1 MCMIGHE
8 QILQFFES
16 VIERGTLS
24 HAYLLVG
31 PAHVGKSTI
40 ARTVAAK
47 LVGTDIARLAVHPD
61 VRILTQEL
69 NEKTGK
75 LKKDIGISQV
85 RDVRMFAASGP
96 IQAAHSVIIIEDAE
110 LLSSGAGNGLLKT
123 LEEPHAQTVIFLTAT
138 DIDRVP
144 ATIISRAQRI
154 SVSPVSD
161 DTIRALCMGTKEI
174 SSDMVVA
181 LSAGLPGIAHAMLHD
196 ADVRQTYLDAVA
208 ELTGCFGVP
217 LYQKRKLI
225 EHLFETKE
233 DHIRGRNALVLRLS
247 IWSLHVRHLLQTGT
261 FPGTA
266 VQAVGIYD
274 TIGETIGLLRQN
286 IHPRAAMD
294 ALLLTIP

>member
-1 MCMIGHE
+1 
-8 QILQFFES
+8 
-16 VIERGTLS
+16 
-24 HAYLLVG
+24 
-31 PAHVGKSTI
+31 
-40 ARTVAAK
+40 
-47 LVGTDIARLAVHPD
+47 
-61 VRILTQEL
+61 VRILAQEL

-123 LEEPHAQTVIFLTAT
+123 LEEPHPQTVIFLTAT

-144 ATIISRAQRI
+144 ATIISRAQCI

-161 DTIRALCMGTKEI
+161 DTIRALCMGTKDI

-181 LSAGLPGIAHAMLHD
+181 LSAGLPGIAHALLHD
-196 ADVRQTYLDAVA
+196 ADVRQTHLDAVA
-208 ELTGCFGVP
+208 ELMGCFGVP

-247 IWSLHVRHLLQTGT
+247 IWSLQVRHLLQTGT
-261 FPGTA
+261 FPGSA
-266 VQAVGIYD
+266 VQAVCIYD